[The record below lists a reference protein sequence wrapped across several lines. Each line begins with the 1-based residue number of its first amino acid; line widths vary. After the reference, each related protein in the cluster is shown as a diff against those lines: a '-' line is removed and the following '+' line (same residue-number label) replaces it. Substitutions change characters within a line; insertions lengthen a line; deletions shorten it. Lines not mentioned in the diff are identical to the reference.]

1 MNQYDKSTLVIGAT
15 LVTIASI
22 IVGAF
27 LYTSAQNRATYIECL
42 KTQERIA
49 ALSQDRYVGSTFC
62 SRY

>member
-27 LYTSAQNRATYIECL
+27 LYTSAQNRALYLECL
-42 KTQERIA
+42 KTYERIA
-49 ALSQDRYVGSTFC
+49 ATSGDRFIGSGYC